1 MCREPRSLRRPVSAS
16 WRNENGT
23 LGGAGLKVSDQDRFG
38 RWQLLL
44 ARFDRDGEL
53 LELRQVTGEL
63 RSQVAGCTGADPLV
77 DWDPIFD
84 QPHFVDLARRE
95 FGQTADREDG
105 LFAVLEVNEPRF
117 GARRSARIALKG
129 VRHRPRGDLSE
140 LIADQRTDPEPDYH
154 RSGDRQSCGLGQPRR
169 EPA

>member
-1 MCREPRSLRRPVSAS
+1 MIVRAGSVTDVGSVRASNQDSL
-16 WRNENGT
+16 
-23 LGGAGLKVSDQDRFG
+23 
-38 RWQLLL
+38 
-44 ARFDRDGEL
+44 
-53 LELRQVTGEL
+53 
-63 RSQVAGCTGADPLV
+63 VA
-77 DWDPIFD
+77 
-84 QPHFVDLARRE
+84 
-95 FGQTADREDG
+95 EDG

-169 EPA
+169 EPAPQCHDRLLGRLVLRRHRPRRARLDGLDDAPTQLW